1 MARSKRFTRP
11 QIVTVR
17 KMTDQE
23 CQTYFGKTLA
33 EARSDAE
40 AMEAHRRSFL
50 AKCDEA
56 DRQAK
61 VRITYRIAEYD
72 R

>member
-1 MARSKRFTRP
+1 MARSKRFQRP

-23 CQTYFGKTLA
+23 CQRYFGKTLA
-33 EARSDAE
+33 EARSQQEEID
-40 AMEAHRRSFL
+40 AHRAAFL
-50 AKCDEA
+50 DRCEQA
-56 DRQAK
+56 DQRAK

>member
-1 MARSKRFTRP
+1 MARSKRFQRP
-11 QIVTVR
+11 QIVSVR

-23 CQTYFGKTLA
+23 CQRYFGKTLA
-33 EARSDAE
+33 EARSEKEEMD
-40 AMEAHRRSFL
+40 AHRQIFL
-50 AKCDEA
+50 DRCEEA
-56 DRQAK
+56 DRKAK